1 MILGENPF
9 LFVFYFVFMV
19 QDLMLRLS
27 WLGLFGLAEGI
38 KEKECSLN
46 ETCRQKMELRRDHEF
61 WENLGSQEL
70 DEIGL
75 IVSAKSSSLSPE
87 FYRCGSFQLCAIK
100 NYCS

>member
-27 WLGLFGLAEGI
+27 WQGLFGLAEGI

-46 ETCRQKMELRRDHEF
+46 KTYKQKMELGTMNSEK
-61 WENLGSQEL
+61 
-70 DEIGL
+70 I
-75 IVSAKSSSLSPE
+75 
-87 FYRCGSFQLCAIK
+87 
-100 NYCS
+100 